1 MNTNST
7 DNSKRNMPQI
17 IMSEMAWERH
27 NERMARSDLRK
38 TIIIIILIVALLIC
52 NLAWLGA
59 WMSYDYESYDM
70 DSGENGY
77 INFIGG
83 DGDITDGKG
92 ANTPK
97 D

>member
-1 MNTNST
+1 MKINDSENTKYS
-7 DNSKRNMPQI
+7 MPQI
-17 IMSEMAWERH
+17 TMSEMAWERH

-38 TIIIIILIVALLIC
+38 TIIIIVLILALLIC

-92 ANTPK
+92 EITPK